1 MKDSL
6 NPAAP
11 LIPESFLARW
21 HELASN
27 DARLAYRATWALS
40 VPSAIFFL
48 RDHLRPAASTEQG
61 RAMPITSPEVLR
73 TLRAMASLERIN
85 TPASRAVIQ
94 LLAKGSPDAIT
105 TREAK
110 STSDRLTR
118 ITRLSTF
125 HEKQTKGHSDLES
138 GISD

>member
-1 MKDSL
+1 MGSQRTVSDFLPSRSP
-6 NPAAP
+6 PARG
-11 LIPESFLARW
+11 I
-21 HELASN
+21 H
-27 DARLAYRATWALS
+27 RAGAGH
-40 VPSAIFFL
+40 A
-48 RDHLRPAASTEQG
+48 DN
-61 RAMPITSPEVLR
+61 ITRGVTHPC
-73 TLRAMASLERIN
+73 AMASLERIN